1 MIFTQL
7 VTLSYLCL
15 FIILAFKS
23 RQINWLMATLFL
35 IAGFSYIIYSNIPDF
50 WNIKLMYY
58 HPYFYITLSSFF
70 FFINDWKYSSEDK
83 MFYIT
88 KPNTPIGYWAVTAFL
103 QHLAYLIILLI
114 SQLSYP
120 KGNSL
125 FTLISILQ
133 MYLLHPVWWITTHI
147 ALIASLILISIKKDG
162 KHYFSIIHL
171 QAIFLMMLSFI
182 ISYIYYQELRFILAW
197 S

>member
-7 VTLSYLCL
+7 ITLSYSCI
-15 FIILAFKS
+15 FIILAFKG

-35 IAGFSYIIYSNIPDF
+35 IAGFSYVIRFHIPYF
-50 WNIKLMYY
+50 WNIDLMLY

-83 MFYIT
+83 MFYIA
-88 KPNTPIGYWAVTAFL
+88 KPNIPIGYWAVTAFL

-133 MYLLHPVWWITTHI
+133 MYLLHPVWWITIHI
-147 ALIASLILISIKKDG
+147 ILMTSLYLISIKKNE

-171 QAIFLMMLSFI
+171 QAIFLMMLVFLM
-182 ISYIYYQELRFILAW
+182 SYIYYQELRFILTW